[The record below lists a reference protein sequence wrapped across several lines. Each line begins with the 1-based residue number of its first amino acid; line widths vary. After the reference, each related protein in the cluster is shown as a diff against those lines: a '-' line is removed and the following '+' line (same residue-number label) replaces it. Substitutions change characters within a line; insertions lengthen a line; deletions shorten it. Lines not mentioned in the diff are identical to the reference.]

1 VKYFW
6 VKKRKNILFKKERTK
21 MERKMILLIFVILK
35 YSLIETDLKE
45 ETYFVLK

>member
-1 VKYFW
+1 
-6 VKKRKNILFKKERTK
+6 

-45 ETYFVLK
+45 ETYFVLKSKKICYLWKN